1 MVKIY
6 YIEDTEED
14 GLSFWSIEPAKEG
27 EKEVFSKEI
36 DVDVL
41 KEVEFIDYIPISI
54 TDKEYILYELEK
66 RQLNELDVFGIIRKR
81 FKNEET
87 KQDKKYFIEEIYQ
100 LAQEL
105 ECELEDIEEKEE

>member
-6 YIEDTEED
+6 CIEYTEED
-14 GLSFWSIEPAKEG
+14 GL
-27 EKEVFSKEI
+27 
-36 DVDVL
+36 
-41 KEVEFIDYIPISI
+41 YI
-54 TDKEYILYELEK
+54 K

-105 ECELEDIEEKEE
+105 ECELVSEEEEE